1 MKKNK
6 VLLILFIVL
15 AATIVAQYTLFK
27 DDKSEFR
34 GKNGKVEQRDSSIKA
49 GSEVTLDFGN
59 GRKITQTLKADT
71 AYEALEAVAAQKG
84 YKINYKQYKYGLIVE
99 EINRVKNTSEKSW
112 IYSVNGNT
120 GMIAADRYKLSP
132 GDIVEW
138 KYTSVK

>member
-59 GRKITQTLKADT
+59 GRKI
-71 AYEALEAVAAQKG
+71 
-84 YKINYKQYKYGLIVE
+84 
-99 EINRVKNTSEKSW
+99 
-112 IYSVNGNT
+112 
-120 GMIAADRYKLSP
+120 
-132 GDIVEW
+132 
-138 KYTSVK
+138 